1 MKNFFKKYRMSFDLL
16 TVANIVIG
24 IILTANPEFFTKFVS
39 IILGIAC
46 LFWAATSLVRHFRA
60 MRYGFRSKFDI
71 IQAVIGISLS
81 LLLFFG
87 GKFLASVIPMIIGF
101 TVITQSI
108 SKIQLAVFQKRAGAE
123 KWLLGLVLN
132 IIGLLL
138 GFTLIFNPFS
148 AFINVIRLLGIVLL
162 INGVS
167 RLFTDF
173 LYAHEMDKVVGT
185 DSEGNQIIDVEY
197 KEL

>member
-1 MKNFFKKYRMSFDLL
+1 MCIRDS
-16 TVANIVIG
+16 
-24 IILTANPEFFTKFVS
+24 
-39 IILGIAC
+39 
-46 LFWAATSLVRHFRA
+46 
-60 MRYGFRSKFDI
+60 
-71 IQAVIGISLS
+71 IQAVIGTALS

-108 SKIQLAVFQKRAGAE
+108 SKIQLAVFQKRSGAE

-132 IIGLLL
+132 IIGLIL
-138 GFTLIFNPFS
+138 GFTLIFNPFG

-162 INGVS
+162 IHGVS